1 MGTGNYRTVIHSTLL
16 LLLLLLLLH
25 GLKKISKKSAQPK
38 MILYEVVTFPY
49 AT

>member
-1 MGTGNYRTVIHSTLL
+1 MGTGNYMTIIYSTLL
-16 LLLLLLLLH
+16 LLLLY

-38 MILYEVVTFPY
+38 MVLYEVVTFLY